1 MIECVATMRS
11 PDATPPP
18 EEPVQ
23 CWVCAAPIPPGEER
37 SLLGLGVLLVHASC
51 YERELGLKKTR
62 ETRHPPGR
70 P

>member
-1 MIECVATMRS
+1 M
-11 PDATPPP
+11 
-18 EEPVQ
+18 Q